1 MLKIVPLLAL
11 IVLAQGAFLQEQE
24 TQLQTSIEDLIKCFN
39 EIKPVL
45 AEIPELIQAVKAM
58 DIPKVFELIQ
68 KIIADGTAAYK
79 KCLEILVGETDLQLA
94 GWIINIIKKIGRGI
108 LNMLDSLG
116 LRKQEGEIIVYLD
129 DYGYMAA

>member
-58 DIPKVFELIQ
+58 DIPKVFELIK
-68 KIIADGTAAYK
+68 KIIADGTAVYM
-79 KCLEILVGETDLQLA
+79 KCLEIFVGETDFKIA
-94 GWIINIIKKIGRGI
+94 GWIINLIKKIGRGI

-116 LRKQEGEIIVYLD
+116 LRKQEGEIIAYLD

>member
-1 MLKIVPLLAL
+1 MLKIVPLLTL
-11 IVLAQGAFLQEQE
+11 IVFAQGAFLQEQE

-58 DIPKVFELIQ
+58 DIPKIFELIQ

-79 KCLEILVGETDLQLA
+79 KCLEILIGETDLH
-94 GWIINIIKKIGRGI
+94 W
-108 LNMLDSLG
+108 M
-116 LRKQEGEIIVYLD
+116 
-129 DYGYMAA
+129 DYFYN

>member
-45 AEIPELIQAVKAM
+45 AEILKTNE
-58 DIPKVFELIQ
+58 KV
-68 KIIADGTAAYK
+68 Y
-79 KCLEILVGETDLQLA
+79 V
-94 GWIINIIKKIGRGI
+94 
-108 LNMLDSLG
+108 
-116 LRKQEGEIIVYLD
+116 
-129 DYGYMAA
+129 

>member
-24 TQLQTSIEDLIKCFN
+24 TQLQTSIEDLIN

-116 LRKQEGEIIVYLD
+116 LRKQEGEIIAYLD

>member
-11 IVLAQGAFLQEQE
+11 IVLAQGAFPQEQE

-39 EIKPVL
+39 EIKQVL

-68 KIIADGTAAYK
+68 KIIADGTA
-79 KCLEILVGETDLQLA
+79 CL
-94 GWIINIIKKIGRGI
+94 
-108 LNMLDSLG
+108 
-116 LRKQEGEIIVYLD
+116 
-129 DYGYMAA
+129 